1 MVMQTMSHT
10 ENKKR
15 QKMNKAKYYSP
26 RSGYNDITGM
36 KIDKISKTNAD
47 KYIGKGLIEQ
57 QYNIYVTDY
66 KNSGCKI

>member
-1 MVMQTMSHT
+1 
-10 ENKKR
+10 
-15 QKMNKAKYYSP
+15 MNKAKYYSP
-26 RSGYNDITGM
+26 RPGYNDITGM